1 MYIVAQFL
9 SYYFCMKTRP
19 YILIVDSEQEVSA
32 KLADFLKSLNY
43 QVEVAKTS
51 KEGLD
56 LYMAS
61 HYDVEV
67 ATPDMVYAFGDVTF
81 DSVHQT
87 LGTKRLSARESE
99 VMLMLCRNK
108 NRMVERTQILK
119 NIWHDDSFFASR
131 SLSVY
136 VNHLRKYLEETQCPL
151 QIMSVHGKG
160 YKLVEI

>member
-1 MYIVAQFL
+1 
-9 SYYFCMKTRP
+9 MKVKP
-19 YILIVDSEQEVSA
+19 YILIVDGRQDASA
-32 KLADFLKSLNY
+32 KLADFLQSLNY

-61 HYDVEV
+61 HYDVEP
-67 ATPDMVYAFGDVTF
+67 ATADVVFELGNVTF

-99 VMLMLCRNK
+99 VLLMLCRNR
-108 NRMVERTQILK
+108 NHMVERSQIL
-119 NIWHDDSFFASR
+119 NTIWHDDSFFASR

-136 VNHLRKYLEETQCPL
+136 VNHLRKYLEDAPCPL
-151 QIMSVHGKG
+151 QIMVVHGKG
-160 YKLVEI
+160 YKMVDKQNDTC

>member
-1 MYIVAQFL
+1 
-9 SYYFCMKTRP
+9 MKARP
-19 YILIVDSEQEVSA
+19 YILIVDSEQAEVSA
-32 KLADFLKSLNY
+32 KLADFLQSLNY

-51 KEGLD
+51 KEGLE

-61 HYDVEV
+61 HYDVEMAV
-67 ATPDMVYAFGDVTF
+67 PDMEMVFEFGDVTF

-99 VMLMLCRNK
+99 VMLMLCRNR

-119 NIWHDDSFFASR
+119 QIWHDDSFFASR

-136 VNHLRKYLEETQCPL
+136 VNHLRKYLEETGCPL

-160 YKLVEI
+160 YKMVEK